1 MSVENNS
8 SSNPKLNKKSLGLTA
23 ILIAL
28 LVGYLIV
35 RPRAERYFN
44 ITLPHLVENAQ
55 DKGEKENKK
64 EVPYKKVVQ
73 SKKEA
78 ELNEKTKP
86 KKSTPS
92 VTKNHKT
99 KPTNMPV
106 LGQLKKTPGDV
117 YVSTAGLRYKRGS
130 REGHRI
136 KHVMRHNKDQPNRP
150 IHGVFNGDRAEI
162 FAVIDEAY
170 SIASKRG
177 PPQVR
182 IKKERNRTIYTVH
195 MKRKIG
201 YLGGQTGKRKKN
213 PPLYHIRLVLE
224 GKDVITAFPTKP

>member
-1 MSVENNS
+1 MSVENSS
-8 SSNPKLNKKSLGLTA
+8 SSNPKQNKKRLGLTA

-55 DKGEKENKK
+55 DKQGKE
-64 EVPYKKVVQ
+64 
-73 SKKEA
+73 
-78 ELNEKTKP
+78 
-86 KKSTPS
+86 S
-92 VTKNHKT
+92 VTKNDKAN
-99 KPTNMPV
+99 PTNMPV
-106 LGQLKKTPGDV
+106 SGQLTKTPGDV

-130 REGHRI
+130 REGHRT
-136 KHVMRHNKDQPNRP
+136 KHVMKHSKDQPNRP
-150 IHGVFNGDRAEI
+150 GSHGVFNGDRAEI

-170 SIASKRG
+170 SIATKRG

-195 MKRKIG
+195 LKRKIG

-224 GKDVITAFPTKP
+224 GKDVITAFPIKP